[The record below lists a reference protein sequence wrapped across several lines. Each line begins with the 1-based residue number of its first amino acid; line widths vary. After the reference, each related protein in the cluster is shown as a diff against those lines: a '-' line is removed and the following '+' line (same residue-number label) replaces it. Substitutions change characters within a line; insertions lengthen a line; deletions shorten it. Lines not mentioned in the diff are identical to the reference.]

1 MEALIIK
8 KGNPKLSNIKYE
20 YGHNMLTMFG
30 KYPFSVKNKK
40 SSLIIAKRMAE
51 NAWICRTF
59 GQFLHTLCPEKVK
72 KTLISMRKIESVV
85 AVPCQSSLT
94 ELVLK
99 KDY

>member
-30 KYPFSVKNKK
+30 KYKKKKNKK

-72 KTLISMRKIESVV
+72 KTLISMRGMKGII
-85 AVPCQSSLT
+85 AVPCRSSLT